1 MVAFL
6 QFLVCPAAI
15 FAWFMWYCHCPP
27 SAPIL
32 PFAKWGQK
40 EGNDNTWTMQ
50 KPGGHKEE
58 KKRAKFTNCNFISKI
73 KMNPISEIWKWMIKK
88 NIWKSFF
95 HFRSNSSHWLE
106 LMSLIEIYT
115 ANLTGKVN
123 VHYKASKIWCT
134 NLIHSIV
141 STFNNYFPFFNPLP
155 PMHCQLIVITH
166 HSSSII
172 HNQSSI
178 NDQWTSI
185 GHHSGIITFHSS
197 TITNCYIIIRH

>member
-15 FAWFMWYCHCPP
+15 FAWFMWYCI
-27 SAPIL
+27 SL
-32 PFAKWGQK
+32 FRSPFCHLRNEGRRRAMTIHEPCKNQEGIKRKK
-40 EGNDNTWTMQ
+40 EG
-50 KPGGHKEE
+50 
-58 KKRAKFTNCNFISKI
+58 KI
-73 KMNPISEIWKWMIKK
+73 YQLQFYLKNKNESNIWNMKMNDKK

-95 HFRSNSSHWLE
+95 HFRSNSSYWLE